1 MAKVVTK
8 KKNPV
13 RLSYVNVF
21 KPRQIE
27 GSDPKYSVCIMF
39 PKTDKVLKK
48 LFDDA
53 IKQTAV
59 DDVAKWG
66 GKVPANLK
74 TPIHDGDEDR
84 PDRPEFR
91 GMWYFNASSTR
102 PPQVLDE
109 YKTEMLDPN
118 ELYSGCWA
126 RVSVN
131 FSGYNNSG
139 NKGIGAYINNI
150 MKLWDDVRL
159 GGTSATAEEDFADDD
174 EDDEDLL

>member
-21 KPRQIE
+21 RPRQIE

-39 PKTDKVLKK
+39 PKTDKTLRAI
-48 LFDDA
+48 FDDA
-53 IKQTAV
+53 IEETKRSDA
-59 DDVAKWG
+59 DKWG
-66 GKVPANLK
+66 GKIPANLR
-74 TPIHDGDEDR
+74 TPIHDGDTDR
-84 PDRPEFR
+84 PDQPEFR
-91 GMWYFNASSTR
+91 GMWYFNASSNR
-102 PPQVLDE
+102 KPQVLDE
-109 YKTEMLDPN
+109 LKDEMLDPN
-118 ELYSGCWA
+118 DLYSGCWA

-131 FSGYNNSG
+131 FAGYNNSG

-150 MKLWDDVRL
+150 MKIRDDTRL